1 MKAKNKTN
9 KQIHPEKEACNST
22 MVFETSVRVT
32 TTAFQKVL
40 TINPKENVT
49 YTVMNHKKPE
59 GTASTN

>member
-1 MKAKNKTN
+1 
-9 KQIHPEKEACNST
+9 